1 MLFQL
6 ANLFMRGVSLLG
18 ADGDYKADWSWIDK
32 VDAGVR
38 TILVPIISILGAA
51 GVIWAIVLGV
61 NMARADSTEKREEAK
76 KRLISLI
83 VGIVIMVALIV
94 FFLVGFK
101 PLLNAFTKGGGV
113 DLDKDPSNPG
123 RTDGVVKSFL
133 QLTNLM

>member
-1 MLFQL
+1 MLFKL
-6 ANLFMRGVSLLG
+6 ANMFMRGVSFLG
-18 ADGDYKADWSWIDK
+18 AEDPAYTADFTWVNTVTDVVKSL
-32 VDAGVR
+32 
-38 TILVPIISILGAA
+38 LVPILTILGAA

-101 PLLNAFTKGGGV
+101 PLLNAFTKNAGV
-113 DLDKDPSNPG
+113 NIDNTTTSAIKAILKI
-123 RTDGVVKSFL
+123 
-133 QLTNLM
+133 

>member
-18 ADGDYKADWSWIDK
+18 ADIETGATEVANTVVSTVKS
-32 VDAGVR
+32 
-38 TILVPIISILGAA
+38 ILIPVLAILGAA
-51 GVIWAIVLGV
+51 GMIWAIVLGV

-83 VGIVIMVALIV
+83 VGIVIMIVLIF
-94 FFLVGFK
+94 FFLFGFE
-101 PLLNAFTKGGGV
+101 PLLKAFGV
-113 DLDKDPSNPG
+113 DKSIQTDNPG
-123 RTDGVVKSFL
+123 GTGVVKSFL

>member
-18 ADGDYKADWSWIDK
+18 ADIETGATEVANTVVSTVKS
-32 VDAGVR
+32 
-38 TILVPIISILGAA
+38 ILIPVLAILGAA
-51 GVIWAIVLGV
+51 GMIWAIVLGV

-83 VGIVIMVALIV
+83 VGIVIMIVLIF
-94 FFLVGFK
+94 FFLFGFE
-101 PLLNAFTKGGGV
+101 PLLKAFGV
-113 DLDKDPSNPG
+113 DNSIQTDNPG
-123 RTDGVVKSFL
+123 GTGVVKSFL

>member
-18 ADGDYKADWSWIDK
+18 ADIQTGATEVANTVVSTVKS
-32 VDAGVR
+32 
-38 TILVPIISILGAA
+38 ILIPVLAILGAA
-51 GVIWAIVLGV
+51 GMIWAIVLGV

-83 VGIVIMVALIV
+83 VGIVIMIVLIF
-94 FFLVGFK
+94 FFLFGFE
-101 PLLNAFTKGGGV
+101 PLLKAFGV
-113 DLDKDPSNPG
+113 DKTITTDPSNPG
-123 RTDGVVKSFL
+123 GTSVVKSFL

>member
-18 ADGDYKADWSWIDK
+18 ADVNSGAKAVSATVVKTVKDVLIP
-32 VDAGVR
+32 
-38 TILVPIISILGAA
+38 ILSILGAA
-51 GVIWAIVLGV
+51 GMIWAIVLGV

-83 VGIVIMVALIV
+83 VGVVIMIALIF
-94 FFLVGFK
+94 FFLFGFQ
-101 PLLNAFTKGGGV
+101 PLLEAFGV
-113 DLDKDPSNPG
+113 DTTIQTDNPG
-123 RTDGVVKSFL
+123 RTDGIVKSFL